1 MKTYIHELPRFHWTA
16 GALTEGLSSIR
27 FKQGQLLG
35 RMGAL
40 GFSFQK
46 EAVLQAL
53 TSDVLKSSEIEG
65 EILDKAQV
73 RSSIA
78 RHLGLD
84 IGALP
89 PADRSVEG
97 IVEMM
102 LDATQNYNEPSTKKK
117 AFGMACLFV
126 SNRVQRHKK
135 NQGRRLAR

>member
-1 MKTYIHELPRFHWTA
+1 MKTYIHELPDWPRFHWTA
-16 GALTEGLSSIR
+16 ESLTQGLSSVR

-35 RMGAL
+35 RMEAL

-46 EAVLQAL
+46 EAVLQTL
-53 TSDVLKSSEIEG
+53 TSDVLRSSEIEG

-102 LDATQNYNEPSTKKK
+102 LDATQNYHDPLTKKRLLGWH
-117 AFGMACLFV
+117 ASLFPTGH
-126 SNRVQRHKK
+126 SGQSS
-135 NQGRRLAR
+135 A